1 MIEFREDCRTWSLR
15 HTCFCHRRMWG
26 GLLGWPGGVEMQR
39 RWVGRRSTA
48 AGCSVSV
55 ARRSCYPTVAHLRP
69 WVARQRKSREKRPGG
84 GDEDRARALGGAA
97 EAATAIAVGAGDA
110 VASAIARDEAAEEAG
125 AGDDAVPPPAARR
138 RADEVGRGGEEE
150 EDELEDVVGGCHG
163 CHPWLSISAFLTWT
177 I

>member
-1 MIEFREDCRTWSLR
+1 MIEFREDCLTWSLR

-39 RWVGRRSTA
+39 RCVGRRSTA

-84 GDEDRARALGGAA
+84 GEEGQARTWGSSRSSDDRCGNGRFVDSLGLRFDSASNLC
-97 EAATAIAVGAGDA
+97 AILISFILLSVQNNCNVQPHHMQTVGA
-110 VASAIARDEAAEEAG
+110 V
-125 AGDDAVPPPAARR
+125 
-138 RADEVGRGGEEE
+138 EVLL
-150 EDELEDVVGGCHG
+150 DLNHVV
-163 CHPWLSISAFLTWT
+163 
-177 I
+177 

>member
-48 AGCSVSV
+48 AGCSVSA

-84 GDEDRARALGGAA
+84 GEEGRARTWGSSRSSDGPLRQEPAMRWRPP
-97 EAATAIAVGAGDA
+97 
-110 VASAIARDEAAEEAG
+110 SREERG
-125 AGDDAVPPPAARR
+125 AARR
-138 RADEVGRGGEEE
+138 ERLGGG
-150 EDELEDVVGGCHG
+150 D
-163 CHPWLSISAFLTWT
+163 LSVERMG
-177 I
+177 